1 MTRLPDAL
9 TAVAAALLAAGG
21 AALAVAPLEWTP
33 QAMGA
38 AALAGAGGGLLV
50 VAAIN
55 AARLGRRQRRLL
67 DGQPD
72 AVLAVDADGRL
83 TAANAT
89 AETLFGRR
97 LSAGT
102 PLAHLLPEA
111 AEGTP
116 AAGLG
121 TARNGVREVRGR
133 TADGRALVLELAAAA
148 DGRGGA
154 VLSLRDGSARRAADD
169 ALRRQSREMERN
181 TRLLREIEHLAH
193 IGCYDFYP
201 ATDEAQWS
209 RELERIFG
217 LDPAEPGVTRGLDAF
232 LSRVH
237 PDDLPDVLSDAQDQ
251 SWKERE
257 RVFRI
262 IRDDGSVRHVFSKGY
277 REFGP
282 DGRVTRLF
290 GIDQDI
296 TDYIRAEA
304 AVRESE
310 ETLRRIFDAAP
321 VPMTVVSEEGRPL
334 AANRRA
340 LALFGVAEEELPR
353 VEARDFYVDPGDRHR
368 LLDTLRRDGRV
379 PGMDAELR
387 TRDGRR
393 LWVELSAAMVSYQG
407 QPAILSGFIDIDAR
421 KRAAEALKAGMDG
434 LRRLVEAVPLPMMVG
449 RLSDG
454 RILHINPEAAALLD
468 VAPEHAVGL
477 GSVGFFHDP
486 EDFDRAIGILRRHRR
501 LDNHE
506 VRIRNAPDG
515 SERWAV
521 IAGVAVEYEG
531 EDAAMCTATD
541 ITSRHRAQEML
552 ASAKAQAEAVAR
564 AKSDFLAVM
573 SHEIRTPMNGILGM
587 VQLLGGTRL
596 SKTQAGYVET
606 IQRSG
611 DSLVRLVDDVMDLSR
626 IESGSVTVAAETFD
640 PRALLDALAELMR
653 PSAIAKGLALDV
665 AVSDGVPE
673 RLVGDPARIKQVLF
687 HLLSNAVKVTGR
699 GSIRLRLRPVGA
711 APEGGLRVQFAVDD
725 SGPGIPPATKEKLF
739 EQFAVGDASRSRAHG
754 GAGLGLAICKG
765 LVEAMGGR
773 IGFETTPGEGSTFWF
788 NLDLADAE
796 DAAASPRPP
805 ERPGAAPAWRPADAG
820 GAALRVLLVEDEKVN
835 RMLAAELLRRDGH
848 KVKAVDS
855 GLDGVAAAAEGSHD
869 VVLMDL
875 HMPGIDGTEAIRR
888 IRALPESERAGV
900 PIVVLSADVT
910 DASQRAAREAG
921 ADAVLGKPFKLDL
934 LKRVITDLLRER
946 AAAADAAMPPAAASA
961 EEAGPDAAVPA
972 ASSARGTPAPDPT
985 LVPPGSLVVRQ
996 WNELGPTAVR
1006 GLVELFRDTT
1016 PPRLDALEA
1025 ALDAGD
1031 TDAAAEE
1038 AHALKGAA
1046 GVLGLTPVHAL
1057 FSEMESDA
1065 QCGDADAVRQTL
1077 PRARDLH
1084 TRTMAA
1090 LAVVMAPE
1098 DADASG

>member
-9 TAVAAALLAAGG
+9 TAAATALLAAGG
-21 AALAVAPLEWTP
+21 AALAMAPLDWTP
-33 QAMGA
+33 QATGA
-38 AALAGAGGGLLV
+38 GALAGAGGGLLA
-50 VAAIN
+50 VAAI
-55 AARLGRRQRRLL
+55 ATARLARRQRRLL

-72 AVLAVDADGRL
+72 AVMAIDADGRL

-89 AETLFGRR
+89 AEALFGRS
-97 LSAGT
+97 LPPGT

-111 AEGTP
+111 ADGTP

-121 TARNGVREVRGR
+121 TARNGVREVRGL
-133 TADGRALVLELAAAA
+133 TADGRTLVLELMAAA
-148 DGRGGA
+148 DGGGGA

-217 LDPAEPGVTRGLDAF
+217 LDPAEPGVTRGLDTF

-304 AVRESE
+304 AVRDSE

-321 VPMTVVSEEGRPL
+321 VPMTVVSEDGRPL

-353 VEARDFYVDPGDRHR
+353 VEARDFYVDPEDRHR

-379 PGMDAELR
+379 PGMDVELR

-407 QPAILSGFIDIDAR
+407 RPAVLSGFIDIDDR
-421 KRAAEALKAGMDG
+421 KRAADALKAGMDG

-468 VAPEHAVGL
+468 VSPEQAVGL

-506 VRIRNAPDG
+506 VRIRNAADG
-515 SERWAV
+515 SARWAV
-521 IAGVAVEYEG
+521 VAGVAVEYEG

-596 SKTQAGYVET
+596 SKTQAGYVDT

-626 IESGSVTVAAETFD
+626 IESGSVTVAAEAFD
-640 PRALLDALAELMR
+640 PRALLDGVAELMR
-653 PSAIAKGLALDV
+653 PSAIAKGVTLDV
-665 AVSDGVPE
+665 AMSEGLPE
-673 RLVGDPARIKQVLF
+673 RLVGDAARIKQVLF

-699 GSIRLRLRPVGA
+699 GGIRLRLRPVGA

-725 SGPGIPPATKEKLF
+725 SGPGIPAATREKLF

-788 NLDLADAE
+788 NLDLTDAE
-796 DAAASPRPP
+796 DAAASRAP
-805 ERPGAAPAWRPADAG
+805 ERPGAAPAWRPADADG
-820 GAALRVLLVEDEKVN
+820 TALRVLLVEDEKVN

-888 IRALPESERAGV
+888 IRALPEPERAGV

-946 AAAADAAMPPAAASA
+946 AAAAGAALPPVGAADV
-961 EEAGPDAAVPA
+961 EPDAAAPA
-972 ASSARGTPAPDPT
+972 SASSGGAPVPGPDPT

-1057 FSEMESDA
+1057 FSEMEADA

-1077 PRARDLH
+1077 PRVRDLH
-1084 TRTMAA
+1084 ARTIAA
-1090 LAVVMAPE
+1090 LSVVTAPE